1 MSIEENLKFPKPN
14 PGVLN
19 GKVVLISGA
28 SGGLGTA
35 VTNAFLDAGAKVA
48 GSARKIDGSDFSH
61 SLFRAFP
68 ADVSK
73 EADTASLVSQVVSEF
88 GRIDILAHLVGA
100 WAPGHADTTDLAAL
114 DGMLNVNLRTAFLTI
129 RESLKQMKKQGGG
142 GRILAVGSKLA
153 VEPAAGSVAYGLAKA
168 ALVSLIRTVAA
179 ENRGSGITANIVLP
193 STIDTPSN
201 REAMPTADFSK
212 WVAPAQIAAL
222 MVHLASDQ
230 AAAVTGA
237 VIPIFGGEA

>member
-1 MSIEENLKFPKPN
+1 MSILD
-14 PGVLN
+14 
-19 GKVVLISGA
+19 GKVVLIAGA
-28 SGGLGTA
+28 NGDLGVA
-35 VTNAFLDAGAKVA
+35 VTRAFLDAGAKVA

-61 SLFRAFP
+61 PSFHAFP

-73 EADTASLVSQVVSEF
+73 EQDTAALVSKVVSEL
-88 GRIDILAHLVGA
+88 GRIDVLAHLVGA
-100 WAPGHADTTDLAAL
+100 WAPGNADTTDLETL
-114 DGMLNVNLRTAFLTI
+114 DKMLNVNVRTAFLTI
-129 RESLKQMKKQGGG
+129 RESLKQMKKQRS

-168 ALVSLIRTVAA
+168 ALVSLIRTAAA

-193 STIDTPSN
+193 STIDTATN
-201 REAMPTADFSK
+201 RKAMPDADFSK
-212 WVAPAQIAAL
+212 WVPPAEIAAL
-222 MVHLASDQ
+222 MVYLASDQ